1 MNLFYDDRD
10 DSVHQRLGSRILYW
24 LDDLGGIPIGE
35 SESDDEGFVFSVAGS
50 ISDYEE
56 LVANRPNI
64 RDRASQRL
72 PLASLESVLDHLI
85 SASVEVPM
93 SRTWRLAWNEELP
106 EDITYPLFVRASS
119 GSLKLGGSISRVRN
133 ASELLLEAAELR
145 RLLGWSALIIARE
158 WKECVPAGTSTYGT
172 LPQEIRVWIVD
183 GKPFAWSFLH
193 LKAIP
198 KPTGFPPSTSDLHE
212 LAELA
217 ERVSIAFDSRC
228 LVVDFARELE
238 RGWTFVDAGSG
249 SSAGEDHEGVF
260 KAVASKLK
268 GKKFPF
274 HNDSVGGVF

>member
-10 DSVHQRLGSRILYW
+10 DSVHQRRGSRILYW
-24 LDDLGGIPIGE
+24 LDDLGAKPIGE
-35 SESDDEGFVFSVAGS
+35 SEPDEDGFVFSVAGS

-56 LVANRPNI
+56 LVADRPNLQ
-64 RDRASQRL
+64 DRANQRL
-72 PLASLESVLDHLI
+72 PLLSLESVLDRLI

-106 EDITYPLFVRASS
+106 EDISYPLFVRASS
-119 GSLKLGGSISRVRN
+119 SSLKVGGSISRVRN
-133 ASELLLEAAELR
+133 ANELLLEAAELR

-158 WKECVPAGTSTYGT
+158 WKECVQSGNSTYGS
-172 LPQEIRVWIVD
+172 LPQEMRVWVVD

-198 KPTGFPPSTSDLHE
+198 KPIGFPASTSDLLE

-228 LVVDFARELE
+228 LVVDFAREVQ

-249 SSAGEDHEGVF
+249 SSAAEDHEGVF
-260 KAVASKLK
+260 KAMASKLL

-274 HNDSVGGVF
+274 HSDSVGGVF